1 MYMPMLDRS
10 STARYIEVMFL
21 AEKQFHDDDAAR
33 VYFERVRWPDGRV
46 CPHCGVIGGEYA
58 TKRAGRYRCGAKECR
73 KDFSTTTG
81 TVMEQSHVGLS
92 KWLWVF
98 YMMCASKK
106 GISAHQIRRS
116 LGVQMKTAWFM
127 AHRTREAMKAGGLAA
142 KMGGAGKVVM
152 VDETYHGQLSEAPKV
167 RSKRKRGATT
177 THGGSRPIRDKRA
190 IVTLVESG
198 GSART
203 FHVAKADAATVA
215 KIVRENVS
223 LESRLHTDKSP
234 LYTALGRE
242 FAEHGSVDH
251 SQGEYV
257 RYENGDFVSNNAA
270 ESYFSVFKRGMKG
283 VYQHCQEKH
292 LQRYLAEFDFRHNTR
307 SKLGVE
313 DKQRADI
320 ALAGA
325 EGKRLTYRRTSGE
338 GHVVR

>member
-1 MYMPMLDRS
+1 MP
-10 STARYIEVMFL
+10 YIGPMFL
-21 AEKQFHDDDAAR
+21 SEPQFHDDDAAR
-33 VYFERVRWPDGRV
+33 VYFEKIRWPDGRV
-46 CPHCGVIGGEYA
+46 CPHCGVIGGEYV
-58 TKRAGRYRCGAKECR
+58 TKRAGRYRCGAKQCR

-81 TVMEQSHVGLS
+81 TVMEHSHVGLS

-98 YMMCASKK
+98 YMMCSSKK

-127 AHRTREAMKAGGLAA
+127 AHRTREAMKAGGLQA
-142 KMGGAGKVVM
+142 KLGGEGKVVM
-152 VDETYHGQLSEAPKV
+152 VDETYHGQISEAPK
-167 RSKRKRGATT
+167 RMSKKRRGSSTKT
-177 THGGSRPIRDKRA
+177 GGRYGVGDKRA
-190 IVTLVESG
+190 IVTLVERG

-203 FHVAKADAATVA
+203 FHVAKADLATVT
-215 KIVRENVS
+215 KIVRENIDR
-223 LESRLHTDKSP
+223 ESRLHTDKSN
-234 LYTALGRE
+234 LYTSVGKE

-257 RYENGDFVSNNAA
+257 RYENGDHISNNAA

-292 LQRYLAEFDFRHNTR
+292 LQRYLVEFDFRHNTR

-325 EGKRLTYRRTSGE
+325 EGKRLTYRRTNGQE
-338 GHVVR
+338 QQVR

>member
-1 MYMPMLDRS
+1 MPS
-10 STARYIEVMFL
+10 YIEAMFL
-21 AEKQFHDDDAAR
+21 SEPHFHDDDAAR
-33 VYFERVRWPDGRV
+33 VYFERIRWPDGRV

-58 TKRAGRYRCGAKECR
+58 TKRTGRYRCGAKECR

-81 TVMEQSHVGLS
+81 TVMEQSHIGLS

-98 YMMCASKK
+98 YMMCSSKK

-127 AHRTREAMKAGGLAA
+127 AHRTREAMKAGGLQA

-152 VDETYHGQLSEAPKV
+152 VDETYHGQISEAPKRV
-167 RSKRKRGATT
+167 
-177 THGGSRPIRDKRA
+177 SRPRRGGTTKTKGVYALGQKRA
-190 IVTLVESG
+190 IVTLVERG

-203 FHVAKADAATVA
+203 FHVAKADLATVT
-215 KIVRENVS
+215 KIVRENIDR
-223 LESRLHTDKSP
+223 ESRLHTDKSP
-234 LYTALGRE
+234 LYNKVGQE

-251 SQGEYV
+251 SAGEYV
-257 RYENGDFVSNNAA
+257 RYEKGDYVSNNAA

-292 LQRYLAEFDFRHNTR
+292 LQRYLVEFDFRHNTR

-325 EGKRLTYRRTSGE
+325 EGKRLTYRRTHSE
-338 GHVVR
+338 GHVAR

>member
-1 MYMPMLDRS
+1 
-10 STARYIEVMFL
+10 MFL
-21 AEKQFHDDDAAR
+21 AEPHFHDDDAAR
-33 VYFERVRWPDGRV
+33 VYFEKIRWPDGRV
-46 CPHCGVIGGEYA
+46 CPHCGVIGGEYV
-58 TKRAGRYRCGAKECR
+58 TKRAGRYRCGAKGCR
-73 KDFSTTTG
+73 KDFSTISG

-98 YMMCASKK
+98 YMMCSSKK

-127 AHRTREAMKAGGLAA
+127 AHRTREAMKAGGLQA

-152 VDETYHGQLSEAPKV
+152 VDETYHGQISEAPK
-167 RSKRKRGATT
+167 RMSKKRRGSSTKT
-177 THGGSRPIRDKRA
+177 GGRYGVGDKRA
-190 IVTLVESG
+190 IVTLVERG

-203 FHVAKADAATVA
+203 FHVAKADLATVT
-215 KIVRENVS
+215 KIVRENIDR
-223 LESRLHTDKSP
+223 ESRLHTDKSN
-234 LYTALGRE
+234 LYTSVGKE

-257 RYENGDFVSNNAA
+257 RYENGDHISNNAA

-292 LQRYLAEFDFRHNTR
+292 LQRYLVEFDFRHNTR

-325 EGKRLTYRRTSGE
+325 EGKRLTYRRTNGQE
-338 GHVVR
+338 QQVRSTYTPPE